1 MSMINNGQIKVL
13 VADDNRAFVELIASF
28 LQKRGLEVLTAR
40 DGREARS
47 IIENHGPELVITD
60 LVMPVLNGFELCR
73 FIRNAETVGFTY
85 VVVMTAKS
93 DAATLSAAFDAGA
106 DDCIRKPFNEQ
117 ELISRVR
124 SAERIIRLEASY
136 RQNAMRLHRVN
147 AEVAAANDRLLQKA
161 SMLTASN
168 ETATIEK
175 AAAEKACR
183 EKSDFLANMS
193 HELRSPLS
201 AILGYAELL
210 HSDGDISKA
219 PPQRVKALETIL
231 RNGNHLLEVIN
242 EVLELSKIDAGQFR
256 IEPAPCRPVDIVEE
270 VRDLLQVMADEK
282 GLGLT
287 TDVDGPIPDIIE
299 SDPVRIRQILINL
312 VTNAIKFTERG
323 SVRIVLRQSRN
334 SQDNDCLQFDV
345 IDTGIGLTLAQQRD
359 IFNRFS
365 QADNQGRAS
374 GLGTGLGLVISK
386 QFAQLLGGDI
396 ELDSQPGKGSTF
408 RLTVATAGVGQAAAA
423 DARSLPDAEPTN
435 TLDRG
440 HPSSNLGAV
449 RVLLAEDNEDSQR
462 LLCEFMR
469 RADIDSAVAPDG
481 KAVVDMAI
489 AAESSDKPF
498 DMILMDRQLPIMS
511 GVEATAQLRARGF
524 RKPVIGLSAGIQ
536 PHEINQMMEAG
547 CVACEAKPITQE
559 KLIHTIRH
567 WIHHEGGTDMGPKN
581 ATSEPIIST
590 LAGDPDMHELVRE
603 FVDAL
608 PGKASQ
614 LQDMLAARDIESLAR
629 LAHQLKGSAG
639 GYGFPAITD
648 HAAQL
653 EDTAKHT
660 KDIQKLNDQVRQIA
674 DMCHR
679 ASGAPR

>member
-1 MSMINNGQIKVL
+1 MINSGQIKVL
-13 VADDNRAFVELIASF
+13 VADDNRAFLELIASF

-47 IIENHGPELVITD
+47 IIENDGPELVITD

-85 VVVMTAKS
+85 VVVMTANS

-147 AEVAAANDRLLQKA
+147 AEVAAANDRLLQQA
-161 SMLTASN
+161 SKLTASN

-210 HSDGDISKA
+210 RSDGDISKA
-219 PPQRVKALETIL
+219 PPQRVRALETIL
-231 RNGNHLLEVIN
+231 RNGNHLLETIN

-256 IEPAPCRPVDIVEE
+256 IEPVQCRPVEIVEE
-270 VRDLLQVMADEK
+270 VRELLQVTADEK

-287 TDVDGPIPDIIE
+287 ADLDGPIPDTIE

-312 VTNAIKFTERG
+312 VSNAIKFTERG
-323 SVRIVLRQSRN
+323 SVRIVLRQAH
-334 SQDNDCLQFDV
+334 NDQNLPCLHFDV
-345 IDTGIGLTLAQQRD
+345 IDTGIGLTAQQQKE
-359 IFNRFS
+359 IFNRFG
-365 QADNQGRAS
+365 QADNQGRSS

-396 ELDSQPGKGSTF
+396 ELDSEPGKGSTF
-408 RLTVATAGVGQAAAA
+408 RLTIGTTYAGHTAMA
-423 DARSLPDAEPTN
+423 DAPAMPHAEPTN
-435 TLDRG
+435 TRG
-440 HPSSNLGAV
+440 DEQPSCNLGAV
-449 RVLLAEDNEDSQR
+449 RVLLAEDNEDSQQ
-462 LLCEFMR
+462 LLSEFMR
-469 RADIDSAVAPDG
+469 RAGIEAAVAPDG
-481 KAVVDMAI
+481 KAVVDMAL
-489 AAESSDKPF
+489 AAESSGNPF
-498 DMILMDRQLPIMS
+498 DIVLMDRQLPVMS
-511 GVEATAQLRARGF
+511 GVEATAKLRARGF
-524 RKPVIGLSAGIQ
+524 RKPIIGLSAGIQ
-536 PHEINQMMEAG
+536 PHEINQMKEAG
-547 CVACEAKPITQE
+547 CEACEAKPISQE

-567 WIHHEGGTDMGPKN
+567 WIHNKGGTNMRPEN
-581 ATSEPIIST
+581 ATTEPIVST
-590 LAGDPDMHELVRE
+590 LASDPDMRELVKE
-603 FVDAL
+603 FVEAL

-639 GYGFPAITD
+639 GYGFQTITD
-648 HAAQL
+648 HAARL

-660 KDIQKLNDQVRQIA
+660 KDLEKLSDQVRQIA
-674 DMCHR
+674 DMCQR
-679 ASGAPR
+679 ANAAPR